1 MRTNHF
7 QGLLRKIP
15 QLSKSQL
22 DTLLKTST
30 ERRSALTSCE
40 VLDEIRGEHRCQHCD
55 SSQVVKNG
63 HSRGLQRYRCKDCQ
77 RTSNS
82 ATGTA
87 LQGLHHKELLDRY
100 ARCMVTGMTIR
111 MAARQCGVAVSTSFR
126 WRHRFL
132 KAAVDHQPHGVSGLV
147 ELDETYFLHSQK
159 GERKLARPA
168 RHRGGRAKKRGLS
181 KEQVPV
187 LTAITRGQRF
197 IADKVLTHGMN
208 RQAVEAVLRSLLR
221 PQEAIVCADK
231 HVVYQQINRSS
242 DIDFQLFTAADHGSR
257 DNRAI
262 HVQTVNS
269 YHSTLKRWING
280 NMRGVATKYLP
291 NYLAWQ
297 RIRSWFKDAV
307 TPQDFI
313 AEAMGKQLIN
323 T

>member
-1 MRTNHF
+1 MM
-7 QGLLRKIP
+7 
-15 QLSKSQL
+15 
-22 DTLLKTST
+22 
-30 ERRSALTSCE
+30 A
-40 VLDEIRGEHRCQHCD
+40 
-55 SSQVVKNG
+55 
-63 HSRGLQRYRCKDCQ
+63 
-77 RTSNS
+77 
-82 ATGTA
+82 
-87 LQGLHHKELLDRY
+87 
-100 ARCMVTGMTIR
+100 GMTIR
-111 MAARQCGVAVSTSFR
+111 KAAQQCGIAISTSFR

-159 GERKLARPA
+159 GERKLARLA

-187 LTAITRGQRF
+187 LTAIARGQRF
-197 IADKVLTHGMN
+197 TADKVLMHGMN
-208 RQAVEAVLRSLLR
+208 RQEVESVLLPLLQSR
-221 PQEAIVCADK
+221 EAIVCADK
-231 HVVYQQINRSS
+231 HFIYQQIKQTS
-242 DIDFQLFTAADHGSR
+242 DINFQLFTAADHGSK
-257 DNRAI
+257 DNPAI

-297 RIRSWFKDAV
+297 RILSWFKDTV